1 MIRPWIAEDIELAL
15 LAVLVL
21 SCWLG
26 CLGMVRMKTP
36 TQALHYL
43 ALPSAMGSALLP
55 FAILCT
61 TGWSVAMLKAAL
73 IAFFLI
79 ASNSVVAHATAR
91 AFRMRSV
98 GHWQP
103 RSDDRCIEF
112 PGPRNLK
119 RGDAQ

>member
-1 MIRPWIAEDIELAL
+1 MTRLPIVGDIEIAL
-15 LAVLVL
+15 LALLVL

-43 ALPSAMGSALLP
+43 ALPSAIGSALLP
-55 FAILCT
+55 FAIFCT

-73 IAFFLI
+73 IAFFLM

-91 AFRMRSV
+91 AFRVRSV

-103 RSDDRCIEF
+103 QPHDRHVEF
-112 PGPRNLK
+112 DGPRNFK
-119 RGDAQ
+119 RGEAQ

>member
-1 MIRPWIAEDIELAL
+1 MTRPGIVEEIEIAL
-15 LAVLVL
+15 LALLVL

-26 CLGMVRMKTP
+26 CLGMMRMKTP

-43 ALPSAMGSALLP
+43 ALPSAIGSALLP
-55 FAILCT
+55 FAIFCT

-91 AFRMRSV
+91 AFRVRSV

-103 RSDDRCIEF
+103 QAHDRGIEF